1 VTAAGSPELRF
12 QDLCLD
18 AREPLRVGRFWA
30 AALGLQL
37 RPHQHRPGVVGL
49 WHGDDAVLWVNPV
62 ARAKVGKNRV
72 HLDLWAPEP
81 ERLVALGAEVIAE
94 YADWTVLADPE
105 GNELCAFDGPS
116 SGPPARP
123 FALCV
128 DSDRPE
134 QLAAGWAARTGTRP
148 GPGPDGTPRWLPG
161 IGWGPYEIVWKFVR
175 VADRRVAE
183 NRMHWDVVADPDALA
198 AAGATEVRRPDG
210 DISWTVLHDPQ
221 GNVFCAFPPA

>member
-1 VTAAGSPELRF
+1 
-12 QDLCLD
+12 
-18 AREPLRVGRFWA
+18 
-30 AALGLQL
+30 
-37 RPHQHRPGVVGL
+37 
-49 WHGDDAVLWVNPV
+49 
-62 ARAKVGKNRV
+62 VGKNRV
-72 HLDLWAPEP
+72 HLDLWVPEP
-81 ERLVALGAEVIAE
+81 DRLVALGAEVIAE
-94 YADWTVLADPE
+94 HADWTVLADPE

-116 SGPPARP
+116 GGPPARP

-134 QLAAGWAARTGTRP
+134 QLAAWWAARSGARP

-198 AAGATEVRRPDG
+198 AAGATPVRSPDD